1 MNNIKLSKIFIFI
14 LVLSIFY
21 NLFFS
26 NISNIS
32 FIVPHFSNCFKPIN
46 GYLWESSEI
55 NFLLLIKLYG
65 IYLIS
70 NIKNY
75 TIIHAV
81 LHIFGLE
88 LLLLTIF
95 KNSSFIIH
103 TLISI
108 TFFNILKKK
117 LKKNTK

>member
-1 MNNIKLSKIFIFI
+1 MNNIKLSKIFLFI

-26 NISNIS
+26 NMS
-32 FIVPHFSNCFKPIN
+32 FIVPHFSTSFKPIN
-46 GYLWESSEI
+46 GYLWESSEL
-55 NFLLLIKLYG
+55 NFLLLIKLYA

-75 TIIHAV
+75 TIVHAL
-81 LHIFGLE
+81 LHVFGLE

-95 KNSSFIIH
+95 KKSSLIIH
-103 TLISI
+103 GIISI
-108 TFFNILKKK
+108 IFFNILKKK
-117 LKKNTK
+117 LNNTKKH

>member
-26 NISNIS
+26 NIS
-32 FIVPHFSNCFKPIN
+32 FIVPHFSTSFKPIN

-70 NIKNY
+70 NIKKS
-75 TIIHAV
+75 TIVHAL

-88 LLLLTIF
+88 IILLTVF

-103 TLISI
+103 TIISI
-108 TFFNILKKK
+108 VFFNLLKKK
-117 LKKNTK
+117 IKK